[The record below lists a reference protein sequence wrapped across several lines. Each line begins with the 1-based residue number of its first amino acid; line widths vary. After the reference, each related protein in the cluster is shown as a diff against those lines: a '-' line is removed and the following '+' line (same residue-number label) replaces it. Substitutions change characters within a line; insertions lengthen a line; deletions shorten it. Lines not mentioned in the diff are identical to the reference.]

1 MSLRD
6 TMRNY
11 AVPSLFGIAMAGS
24 AYAVSLP
31 LLLWMMPVIL
41 GLLLAVPIAMLSSTA
56 GTGRTGRLF
65 RTPEETAPP
74 PVLARANQLAKV
86 SQAIGCPLR
95 ELRDDPALR
104 EAHLNNLS
112 GVQPRRRG
120 EIDPRLAIARAKIE
134 DAISFDEA
142 VTFLDRGETFA
153 VLNSPGLLK
162 ALLSGT
168 GHLSRAELDQH

>member
-1 MSLRD
+1 
-6 TMRNY
+6 MRNY

-56 GTGRTGRLF
+56 GTTRTGRLF

-112 GVQPRRRG
+112 AAQPRRRG

-134 DAISFDEA
+134 DAVSFDEA

-153 VLNSPGLLK
+153 VLNSPGLLN

>member
-1 MSLRD
+1 
-6 TMRNY
+6 
-11 AVPSLFGIAMAGS
+11 
-24 AYAVSLP
+24 VSLP

-56 GTGRTGRLF
+56 GTRRTGRLF
-65 RTPEETAPP
+65 RTPEETTPP
-74 PVLARANQLAKV
+74 PVLTRANQLAAV

-112 GVQPRRRG
+112 GGPPRRRG

-134 DAISFDEA
+134 DATSFDEA
-142 VTFLDRGETFA
+142 VAFLDRGETFA
-153 VLNSPGLLK
+153 VLNSPGLLS

-168 GHLSRAELDQH
+168 GAFLAGGTRSTLS